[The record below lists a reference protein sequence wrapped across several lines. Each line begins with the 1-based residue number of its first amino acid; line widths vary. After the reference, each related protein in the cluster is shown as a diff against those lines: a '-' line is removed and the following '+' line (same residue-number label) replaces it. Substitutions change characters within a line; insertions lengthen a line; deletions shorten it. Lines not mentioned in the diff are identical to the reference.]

1 MCSSIEFLM
10 PSIQKHSQFRR
21 EPIKQERARVNS
33 EIKAPIVRVVTDE
46 GEQLG
51 IMPIGEAL
59 RKATERTLDL
69 IEIVPNATPPVCK
82 LMDFGKYRYEQSKRE
97 KIQKKHQHVTLVK
110 EIRFHPNTDT
120 HDFEFKTR
128 HAREFILEGN
138 KVKAT
143 VVFKGREITYQ
154 DQGKELLDRFAEK
167 MSDIA
172 RIEQDAK
179 MEGRQMVVYY
189 VPDKGKKKSPEI
201 NKSLAEE

>member
-1 MCSSIEFLM
+1 
-10 PSIQKHSQFRR
+10 
-21 EPIKQERARVNS
+21 V
-33 EIKAPIVRVVTDE
+33 VRVVTDE

-51 IMPIGEAL
+51 IMSIGDAL
-59 RKATERTLDL
+59 REAASRASDL
-69 IEIVPNATPPVCK
+69 IEIVPNANPPVCK
-82 LMDFGKYRYEQSKRE
+82 LMDFGKYRYEQAKRE
-97 KIQKKHQHVTLVK
+97 KIQKKHQHITLVK

-154 DQGKELLDRFAEK
+154 DQGRELLDRFTEK

-172 RIEQDAK
+172 RIEQEAK
-179 MEGRQMVVYY
+179 MEGRQMVAYY
-189 VPDKGKKKSPEI
+189 VPEKGKKKS
-201 NKSLAEE
+201 AEGAKQPLEE

>member
-1 MCSSIEFLM
+1 M
-10 PSIQKHSQFRR
+10 
-21 EPIKQERARVNS
+21 
-33 EIKAPIVRVVTDE
+33 VTDE

-51 IMPIGEAL
+51 IMQIGEAL
-59 RKATERTLDL
+59 REAANRTSDL
-69 IEIVPNATPPVCK
+69 IEIVPNASPPVCK

-154 DQGKELLDRFAEK
+154 DQGKELLDRFTER

-172 RIEQDAK
+172 RIEQEAK
-179 MEGRQMVVYY
+179 MEGRQMVAYY
-189 VPDKGKKKSPEI
+189 VPEKGKKKTVEGV
-201 NKSLAEE
+201 KQQTEE

>member
-1 MCSSIEFLM
+1 M
-10 PSIQKHSQFRR
+10 
-21 EPIKQERARVNS
+21 
-33 EIKAPIVRVVTDE
+33 VTDE

-59 RKATERTLDL
+59 REAANRTSDL
-69 IEIVPNATPPVCK
+69 IEIVPNASPPVCK
-82 LMDFGKYRYEQSKRE
+82 LMDFGKYRYEQAKRD

-154 DQGKELLDRFAEK
+154 EQGKELLDRFTER
-167 MSDIA
+167 MSDVA

-179 MEGRQMVVYY
+179 MEGRQMVAYY
-189 VPDKGKKKSPEI
+189 VPEKGKKKSVEGTKQP
-201 NKSLAEE
+201 SEE